1 MGLTKRELE
10 GINEVLQEEIGRLRS
25 ENAALQRSLLSA
37 TAQYRDLS
45 EQTERLAR
53 RYRRLRELLSEHLA
67 EIER

>member
-53 RYRRLRELLSEHLA
+53 RYRRLRELLSAHLA
-67 EIER
+67 ELER